1 MTTDAER
8 PGPWFEDPSQDDEPA
23 GPRHTP
29 ARKVTALI
37 VAVFLAIITA
47 LTMGYS
53 LFKAP
58 PTPARTA
65 PLPAV
70 IPHQGAVR

>member
-1 MTTDAER
+1 MNTDAKQPDPR
-8 PGPWFEDPSQDDEPA
+8 FEDPFADEEPS

-37 VAVFLAIITA
+37 VALFLAVITA
-47 LTMGYS
+47 LTMGFS
-53 LFKAP
+53 LFKGP
-58 PTPARTA
+58 PTPERTV
-65 PLPAV
+65 PLPPV

>member
-1 MTTDAER
+1 MNHDETQPDA
-8 PGPWFEDPSQDDEPA
+8 WFDDPFLDEEPA

-37 VAVFLAIITA
+37 VALFLAIITA

-58 PTPARTA
+58 PTPERTA
-65 PLPAV
+65 PLPAI